1 MKKNFD
7 WWISLFHSS
16 FNFVKKFLCQTLS
29 GDEKSQF
36 RNKLIWYIKQ
46 QINFAFFFFLTH
58 SMHSFID
65 WFCIHFFLFLT
76 HSMHTLTYWYV
87 KQWWYVLSS
96 SLPDW
101 FSFTHKVPWS
111 GAISVKYKVY
121 NCDHSNYKNYKIKWP
136 LSLWYKNW
144 SHLNCL

>member
-1 MKKNFD
+1 MVCFEFKKNITWVLNSEKIFD
-7 WWISLFHSS
+7 WWIFLFHSS

-29 GDEKSQF
+29 RDEKSQF

-46 QINFAFFFFLTH
+46 QMNFAFLTY
-58 SMHSFID
+58 
-65 WFCIHFFLFLT
+65 
-76 HSMHTLTYWYV
+76 SMHTLTYWYV

-96 SLPDW
+96 SLPNW
-101 FSFTHKVPWS
+101 FSFTHKVLWS
-111 GAISVKYKVY
+111 RAISVKYKVY

>member
-1 MKKNFD
+1 MKK
-7 WWISLFHSS
+7 ILIGE
-16 FNFVKKFLCQTLS
+16 FLCFTLLS
-29 GDEKSQF
+29 ILWKNSFAKLSQEMRRANLETNWF
-36 RNKLIWYIKQ
+36 DTSNNKLILH
-46 QINFAFFFFLTH
+46 FFFFYSFDAFIHWLILH
-58 SMHSFID
+58 S
-65 WFCIHFFLFLT
+65 FFLFLT